1 MRNTK
6 QKILIK
12 DLIDHSYCHLTA
24 METYA
29 EAKKV
34 MPKISLGTVY
44 RILNELTKQNLILR
58 ITTESGIDHFDR
70 LPKER
75 HAHFICTK
83 CNKIVD
89 VFNVNTS
96 FNKDELKGYSID
108 SINLTLTGVCNDC
121 QKGKEK

>member
-44 RILNELTKQNLILR
+44 RILNELTNQNLILR

-70 LPKER
+70 LPNER
-75 HAHFICTK
+75 HAHFICNK
-83 CNKIVD
+83 CIERMNLIDVGSDEYEIIKNKIKNSIAD
-89 VFNVNTS
+89 KIIK
-96 FNKDELKGYSID
+96 NKS
-108 SINLTLTGVCNDC
+108 
-121 QKGKEK
+121 